1 MRKSKRA
8 SHDETF
14 VLEAVRRVLKG
25 DIEAF
30 AAVVNTHQKLIAAD
44 LSRRLPAQDVQE
56 VAQDVF
62 LRAFRGLPSFR
73 GEAPFRIWLLR
84 ISRYAAMDFW
94 RKHYRRKERV
104 MDDFDE
110 ATQIHLE
117 MVQQEQ
123 VAAEQDRKASQA
135 TAREWL
141 EAALLQLSPND
152 RAVITLVE
160 LDGASMEEAA
170 QELGCGISAVKVR
183 AFRARRRL
191 KVILEEIRSEK
202 DSTP

>member
-1 MRKSKRA
+1 MSKNKRA
-8 SHDETF
+8 THDETF
-14 VLEAVRRVLKG
+14 VLEAVRRGLDG
-25 DIEAF
+25 DSEAF
-30 AAVVNTHQKLIAAD
+30 AAVVNTHQRLIASD

-104 MDDFDE
+104 MGDFDE
-110 ATQIHLE
+110 AAQIHLE
-117 MVQQEQ
+117 MIQQEQ
-123 VAAEQDRKASQA
+123 VAAEQDKKESQA
-135 TAREWL
+135 AAREWL
-141 EAALLQLSPND
+141 DAALLHLSPND

-160 LDGASMEEAA
+160 LEEVSMEEAA
-170 QELGCGISAVKVR
+170 RELGCGLSAVKVR
-183 AFRARRRL
+183 AFRARHRL
-191 KVILEEIRSEK
+191 KVILEKIRSKK
-202 DSTP
+202 DSTS